1 MGFLS
6 TQSTLLNL
14 SGNSANLSTIQS
26 GSSIVGISLS
36 GSGYTFGNDIPNTWT
51 GSFSDKSFIQ
61 LNENEV
67 VVASGSRHAFV
78 YTLETPSGSLSITDD
93 EYVMV
98 AQKRLANEWDEETET
113 TSSFKTDGIFT
124 LNN

>member
-1 MGFLS
+1 MGLLG

-36 GSGYTFGNDIPNTWT
+36 GSGYTFENDIPNTWT
-51 GSFSDKSFIQ
+51 GSAFSDKSFLQ

-67 VVASGSRHAFV
+67 VVKSGSKHEHI
-78 YTLETPSGSLSITDD
+78 YTLETISGSLSITDD

-98 AQKRLANEWDEETET
+98 AQKNRQVGWNDETET
-113 TSSFKTDGIFT
+113 TSSIQEG
-124 LNN
+124 

>member
-36 GSGYTFGNDIPNTWT
+36 GSGYTLEMIFQTHG
-51 GSFSDKSFIQ
+51 
-61 LNENEV
+61 LV
-67 VVASGSRHAFV
+67 VF
-78 YTLETPSGSLSITDD
+78 LINPLFNL
-93 EYVMV
+93 M
-98 AQKRLANEWDEETET
+98 KM
-113 TSSFKTDGIFT
+113 K
-124 LNN
+124 